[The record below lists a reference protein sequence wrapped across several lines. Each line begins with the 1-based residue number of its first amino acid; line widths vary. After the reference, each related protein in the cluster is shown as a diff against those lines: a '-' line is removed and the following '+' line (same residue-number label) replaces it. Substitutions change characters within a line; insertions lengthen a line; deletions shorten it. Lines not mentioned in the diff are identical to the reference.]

1 MQFFLVKVAL
11 INCLSRVKGANLL
24 HYKDAIGI
32 LCGLLIL
39 AIFKVGR
46 EDARIY

>member
-1 MQFFLVKVAL
+1 MQSFLGKVAL
-11 INCLSRVKGANLL
+11 INHWSRVIGLNLL

>member
-1 MQFFLVKVAL
+1 MQSFIVKVAL
-11 INCLSRVKGANLL
+11 INHQSRGIGANLL